1 MESGYTKDT
10 CLDLLMVGVND
21 VSSVYLKVMFGN
33 KSCAGDGFSYKIG
46 EVNEADNWNPTA
58 VNKKETGGFNF
69 STEDKIARWLVR
81 GDTLYDVTIPEDAE
95 VIEIDNKSAPHGVF
109 RTNKIILNNPRKV
122 TEKMAFELYKKSKL
136 PKQSYFKVLAGYAVR
151 GYVNVCKIII
161 EEKINEGNI
170 DLAIDEFL
178 DFYDRSISKIESDEN
193 SRFVFQ
199 LLKELKQQYVEED
212 LFITESIDKEPYVKR
227 ISDDLVINLTGE
239 SGSGKSTVCESLV
252 NDVSIVVDTDK
263 VFGKR
268 VENDEVSLKLY
279 QYLMEKYKRIP
290 NLFEEFDLCYE
301 AILECF
307 KNSSRLL
314 VIDSAQ
320 FRNMKDLSKLK
331 GEVFV
336 MRTCIDTCY
345 QRCLDRYDKEH
356 TGATMEKKSAY
367 ATRKKK
373 IYQWYHSLN
382 QFILKV
388 DQL

>member
-1 MESGYTKDT
+1 MI
-10 CLDLLMVGVND
+10 VGVND
-21 VSSVYLKVMFGN
+21 VKNVYLKVMFGN
-33 KSCAGDGFSYKIG
+33 KSCAGVGFSYKIG
-46 EVNEADNWNPTA
+46 EVNEASDWNPTA

-136 PKQSYFKVLAGYAVR
+136 PKKSYFKVLAGYAVR

-199 LLKELKQQYVEED
+199 LLKELKQRYVEED

-239 SGSGKSTVCESLV
+239 SGSGKSTVCEGLT
-252 NDVSIVVDTDK
+252 NGTSIVVDTDK
-263 VFGKR
+263 VFGKK

-279 QYLMEKYKRIP
+279 QYLMKKYKRIP

-307 KNSSRLL
+307 KNSSKLL

-345 QRCLDRYDKEH
+345 QRCLDRYDKDH
-356 TGATMEKKSAY
+356 AGATVEKKSEY

>member
-1 MESGYTKDT
+1 M
-10 CLDLLMVGVND
+10 
-21 VSSVYLKVMFGN
+21 SSVYLKVMFGN

-136 PKQSYFKVLAGYAVR
+136 PKKSYFKVLAGYAVR

-252 NDVSIVVDTDK
+252 SDVSIVVDTDK

-279 QYLMEKYKRIP
+279 QYLMKKYKKIP